1 MNKAHTMHYSGSS
14 NICRFLWIAARAA
27 RQAIADLEAGRM
39 PPAPPSIDNYE
50 TVVTGKRFLLS
61 DMKSNKNSTE
71 GIGGVHCA
79 IGPANQPGSTLLFH
93 WLHPAEGSPFKDM
106 MKERGSVTFVPVN
119 HIVQVK
125 DEIIPSEMFYSVIN
139 SAQRHHIQ

>member
-1 MNKAHTMHYSGSS
+1 
-14 NICRFLWIAARAA
+14 
-27 RQAIADLEAGRM
+27 M
-39 PPAPPSIDNYE
+39 PPAPSSIDNYE
-50 TVVTGKRFLLS
+50 TVVTGATGWKRFLLS

-79 IGPANQPGSTLLFH
+79 IGHANQPGSTLLFH
-93 WLHPAEGSPFKDM
+93 WLHPAEGSPFKD
-106 MKERGSVTFVPVN
+106 VPVN

-125 DEIIPSEMFYSVIN
+125 DEIIPSEIFYSVLN